1 MSQLRT
7 LIRAARIKG
16 RVCPKCQAL
25 MMLCD
30 ITPAR
35 LNFEQ
40 HTFKCVDCDHVVVVM
55 VEDCK
60 SAAVCTEN
68 LNPDVVMMKS
78 AEYRV

>member
-60 SAAVCTEN
+60 SAA
-68 LNPDVVMMKS
+68 L
-78 AEYRV
+78 AA

>member
-1 MSQLRT
+1 MSQLQT

-16 RVCPKCQAL
+16 RVCPQCQAL

-35 LNFEQ
+35 LNTER
-40 HTFKCVDCDHVVVVM
+40 HTFKCIDCDHVVVVM

-60 SAAVCTEN
+60 SAA
-68 LNPDVVMMKS
+68 L
-78 AEYRV
+78 AA